1 MMGQFY
7 RFFRETIN
15 MRKEGEIIGRNMP
28 KKPVWKNQQTV
39 IGIVNRLKQEG
50 QNQGGHYQVGKQA
63 TFNFDR
69 LTKPK
74 DFAKKPSMFVPV
86 DLRGT
91 NFQTGTNF
99 NKNLNFNKYRD

>member
-1 MMGQFY
+1 
-7 RFFRETIN
+7 